1 MFLILLQD
9 LDYFNLYVKKT
20 VRKFIFIKESSPKK
34 DIDRFES
41 IEVDHKEA
49 EETKHIFLYINEAQK
64 TSDRLYEF
72 YYNRYYYKKARSLV
86 TFPTFL
92 NIESKDYNRVK
103 SATKKIDRN
112 LVSLVKN
119 SKYESR

>member
-1 MFLILLQD
+1 MKD
-9 LDYFNLYVKKT
+9 
-20 VRKFIFIKESSPKK
+20 SSPKK
-34 DIDRFES
+34 DIDRFEELE
-41 IEVDHKEA
+41 INHKEA

-72 YYNRYYYKKARSLV
+72 YYNRYYYKKARALI

-103 SATKKIDRN
+103 SAAKRVDKN

-119 SKYESR
+119 SKYENSR